1 MAHNTFLFISWKMDK
16 SCTSKWMSKLKISF
30 KASWKEGTINGYQ
43 LFKKC
48 HLFKNTNCWKSTNYS
63 RSVTYSR
70 NTNNA
75 KSTNYSKM
83 IFGKCKTVQV
93 IYMKRNSEKD
103 KSTCFH
109 FNKPSGIDKL
119 SSKSLYLALFFS
131 NKLPNMSI
139 DDFIWSAG

>member
-1 MAHNTFLFISWKMDK
+1 MNK
-16 SCTSKWMSKLKISF
+16 SCKSKWMSKLKIVIVS
-30 KASWKEGTINGYQ
+30 KPIRRITKQMIRNGYQ

-48 HLFKNTNCWKSTNYS
+48 DVFKNANCS
-63 RSVTYSR
+63 
-70 NTNNA
+70 

-93 IYMKRNSEKD
+93 VYIKRNSKKD

-109 FNKPSGIDKL
+109 FNKPSGIDKI

-131 NKLPNMSI
+131 NNLPNMYI
-139 DDFIWSAG
+139 EDFF